1 MEKNMLTNDA
11 IVKVRNKPVSNVE
24 QYLEAVEIRYA
35 DLSDIWNEYAAETQA
50 IMGSNFVV
58 TLKQNSNFEYQIQVH
73 PVLRK
78 KKVTVYVPV
87 VKGKKKISSYFD
99 LLGVFAA
106 VSFLGNRGFFGSKI
120 CFNSVLK

>member
-1 MEKNMLTNDA
+1 MLTNDA

-35 DLSDIWNEYAAETQA
+35 DLSDIWNKYAAETQA

-87 VKGKKKISSYFD
+87 VKGKKKLILTLMDNFLQIKK
-99 LLGVFAA
+99 LL
-106 VSFLGNRGFFGSKI
+106 
-120 CFNSVLK
+120 LKWRQHEITI

>member
-1 MEKNMLTNDA
+1 MLTNDA
-11 IVKVRNKPVSNVE
+11 IVKVRNKPVSNVK
-24 QYLEAVEIRYA
+24 QYLDV
-35 DLSDIWNEYAAETQA
+35 LDIAEFELISIWKKHAAETQE

-58 TLKQNSNFEYQIQVH
+58 TLKQGSNFEYQIQVH

-99 LLGVFAA
+99 GQFFTDKKQFIKMEAA
-106 VSFLGNRGFFGSKI
+106 
-120 CFNSVLK
+120 

>member
-1 MEKNMLTNDA
+1 MLTNDA

-35 DLSDIWNEYAAETQA
+35 DLSDIWNKYAAKTQA

-99 LLGVFAA
+99 GQFFTDKKQFIKMEAA
-106 VSFLGNRGFFGSKI
+106 
-120 CFNSVLK
+120 

>member
-24 QYLEAVEIRYA
+24 QYLDAVEIRHC
-35 DLSDIWNEYAAETQA
+35 DLSDIWNKQAAETQK

-58 TLKQNSNFEYQIQVH
+58 TLKEGSNFDYQIQVH

-99 LLGVFAA
+99 GQFFTDKKQFIKMEAA
-106 VSFLGNRGFFGSKI
+106 
-120 CFNSVLK
+120 

>member
-35 DLSDIWNEYAAETQA
+35 DLSDIWNKYAAETQA

-99 LLGVFAA
+99 GQFFTDKKQFIKMEAA
-106 VSFLGNRGFFGSKI
+106 
-120 CFNSVLK
+120 

>member
-1 MEKNMLTNDA
+1 MLTTDA
-11 IVKVRNKPVSNVE
+11 IVKVRNKPVSNIG
-24 QYLEAVEIRYA
+24 QYLDV
-35 DLSDIWNEYAAETQA
+35 LDIAEFELISIWKKQAAETQA

-58 TLKQNSNFEYQIQVH
+58 TLKQGSNFEYQIQVH

-99 LLGVFAA
+99 GQFFTDKKQFIKMEAA
-106 VSFLGNRGFFGSKI
+106 
-120 CFNSVLK
+120 

>member
-24 QYLEAVEIRYA
+24 QYLDAVEIRHC
-35 DLSDIWNEYAAETQA
+35 DLSDIWNKQAAETQT

-58 TLKQNSNFEYQIQVH
+58 TLKQGSNFDYQIQVH

-99 LLGVFAA
+99 GQFFTDKKQFIKMEAA
-106 VSFLGNRGFFGSKI
+106 
-120 CFNSVLK
+120 